1 MAVSYSIKNIM
12 VTRVRFYAYD
22 NMKLIPKAQKESRM
36 VRYNEWDAFGKMA
49 RESGL
54 ATPDTLDDCI
64 RDTDEWL
71 EEREKR
77 ALLRQRRQQQKNRQK

>member
-1 MAVSYSIKNIM
+1 M
-12 VTRVRFYAYD
+12 VTHVHFFPYD
-22 NMKLIPKAQKESRM
+22 DMKLIPKVEKESRM

-49 RESGL
+49 RETGL

-77 ALLRQRRQQQKNRQK
+77 ALRQERRRQQRQECKKYN

>member
-1 MAVSYSIKNIM
+1 MNTPHVHFYEYYS
-12 VTRVRFYAYD
+12 
-22 NMKLIPKAQKESRM
+22 MKLIPKVHKESRLE
-36 VRYNEWDAFGKMA
+36 RYNEWDAFGKMA

-71 EEREKR
+71 EEREHR
-77 ALLRQRRQQQKNRQK
+77 AMLRHSRQQEKNRQK

>member
-1 MAVSYSIKNIM
+1 MAFSCSIKNIM
-12 VTRVRFYAYD
+12 DTLHVHFYPYD
-22 NMKLIPKAQKESRM
+22 DMKLIPKVQRESRM

-49 RESGL
+49 RETGL

-71 EEREKR
+71 EQREHS
-77 ALLRQRRQQQKNRQK
+77 ALLRQVRQQQKK

>member
-1 MAVSYSIKNIM
+1 MNTPHVH
-12 VTRVRFYAYD
+12 FYPYD
-22 NMKLIPKAQKESRM
+22 DMKLIPKVPKEPRM

-49 RESGL
+49 RETGL

-71 EEREKR
+71 EQREHS
-77 ALLRQRRQQQKNRQK
+77 ALLRQSRQQQKK